1 MTRREVPITGS
12 VLAWA
17 RDEAGLAPADVAAT
31 LGVDV
36 AAVEA
41 WESGAAL
48 PSRGQFSKL
57 AELLRRPSALFFL
70 PEPPRKAGLP
80 TSLRSAPGTNNDK

>member
-17 RDEAGLAPADVAAT
+17 RDEAGLASADVAAT

-41 WESGAAL
+41 
-48 PSRGQFSKL
+48 
-57 AELLRRPSALFFL
+57 
-70 PEPPRKAGLP
+70 
-80 TSLRSAPGTNNDK
+80 